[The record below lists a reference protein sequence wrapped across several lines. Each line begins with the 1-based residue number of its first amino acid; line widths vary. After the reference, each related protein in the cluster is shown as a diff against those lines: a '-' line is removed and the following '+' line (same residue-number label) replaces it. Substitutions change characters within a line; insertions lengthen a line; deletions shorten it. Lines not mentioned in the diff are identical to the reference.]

1 MEFDKKVIPFH
12 PREILVFTLKTI
24 VWAIVKWKLNLE
36 YCKRS
41 ANENLLMLLKLDT
54 TTNGCRK

>member
-1 MEFDKKVIPFH
+1 MEFDKKVIHFH

-41 ANENLLMLLKLDT
+41 ANEN
-54 TTNGCRK
+54 